1 MAEEPRF
8 SMTMEHVQGFEFK
21 VKFDWSGADELLLD
35 EPDPLGGE
43 RGPNASRLIGAA
55 AGNCL
60 SASLL
65 FCLGKAKVDVTGM
78 KTVIEGRMERNEQKR
93 MRIGGLAVKIELDT
107 PADKSKLDRCLN
119 LFEDYC
125 VVTQS
130 VREGIPVEVE
140 VVDTE
145 GSRLFTSAKD

>member
-8 SMTMEHVQGFEFK
+8 SMTMEHLKDFEFK
-21 VKFDWSGADELLLD
+21 VKFDWEDADELLLD

-43 RGPNASRLIGAA
+43 KGPNASRLIGAA
-55 AGNCL
+55 TGNCL

-65 FCLGKAKVDVTGM
+65 FCLRKSRVDVTGI
-78 KTVIEGRMERNEQKR
+78 KTVIRGRMERNEDKR
-93 MRIGGLAVKIELDT
+93 MRIGGIEVSIELDT
-107 PADKSKLDRCLN
+107 PAEKAKLDRCLN

-130 VREGIPVEVE
+130 VREGIPVSVE
-140 VVDTE
+140 VVAPDGT
-145 GSRLFTSAKD
+145 RLTAG